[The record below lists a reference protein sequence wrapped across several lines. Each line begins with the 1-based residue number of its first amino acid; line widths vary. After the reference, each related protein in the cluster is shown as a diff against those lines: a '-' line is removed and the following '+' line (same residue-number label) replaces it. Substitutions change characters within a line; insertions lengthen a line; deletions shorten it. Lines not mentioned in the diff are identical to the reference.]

1 MWVAQ
6 PGRDAFTFGLECVV
20 PNDTSSSADSKKEY
34 FDAVLKKLQEAGY
47 RTFEKKVAIIARVQR
62 SSLKEVDTGSFS
74 KTLLDALHNWR
85 KVNQFDVQVG
95 PRRLIENDSSA
106 YVASF
111 TVEIKKGPNR
121 VDYFLWEVGPTGW

>member
-1 MWVAQ
+1 M
-6 PGRDAFTFGLECVV
+6 

-34 FDAVLKKLQEAGY
+34 YDAVLKKLQETGY
-47 RTFEKKVAIIARVQR
+47 KTFEKKVAIIARVQR
-62 SSLKEVDTGSFS
+62 SSLKEVDTDSFS

-85 KVNQFDVQVG
+85 KVNQYDVQVG

-106 YVASF
+106 CVASF

>member
-1 MWVAQ
+1 MWVIQ
-6 PGRDAFTFGLECVV
+6 PGADAFTFGLECVV
-20 PNDTSSSADSKKEY
+20 PNDISSSADSKKEY
-34 FDAVLKKLQEAGY
+34 YDAVLKKLQEKGY
-47 RTFEKKVAIIARVQR
+47 KTFEKKVAIIARVQR
-62 SSLKEVDTGSFS
+62 SSIKELEPDNIS

-85 KVNQFDVQVG
+85 KVNQYDVQVG

-121 VDYFLWEVGPTGW
+121 VDYFLWEVGPIGW